1 MKILIIVES
10 PAKAQT
16 IQKILG
22 NDYIVKS
29 SFGHIRNLCCKSY
42 NSLGIDVDDNYKPK
56 YVKIGTRSKQI
67 KELETND
74 F

>member
-22 NDYIVKS
+22 NDEYIVKS
-29 SFGHIRNLCCKSY
+29 SFGHIRNLCCKWHWS
-42 NSLGIDVDDNYKPK
+42 I
-56 YVKIGTRSKQI
+56 
-67 KELETND
+67 
-74 F
+74 FFFMFF

>member
-22 NDYIVKS
+22 ND
-29 SFGHIRNLCCKSY
+29 
-42 NSLGIDVDDNYKPK
+42 DDFREISGSEWGK
-56 YVKIGTRSKQI
+56 V
-67 KELETND
+67 